1 MHIRQYISYLIF
13 TLYSGA
19 RAPSFTEL
27 LNKLED
33 ISKGLDNTILKDRLE
48 TQHWFTEIDANSQKL
63 IEGNNSKQKLI
74 YPMSRLKFK
83 RNISLFLGKARI
95 ILKQAEAMI
104 GIYKLNVELT
114 TLKDLLNLS
123 QINTKY
129 STSIQAIDQVSIQ
142 FDHIPKGRFGTFY
155 QSCWYV
161 RIKAI

>member
-19 RAPSFTEL
+19 RALSFTEL

-83 RNISLFLGKARI
+83 RNIFVFRQGTDN
-95 ILKQAEAMI
+95 LKT
-104 GIYKLNVELT
+104 G
-114 TLKDLLNLS
+114 
-123 QINTKY
+123 
-129 STSIQAIDQVSIQ
+129 
-142 FDHIPKGRFGTFY
+142 
-155 QSCWYV
+155 
-161 RIKAI
+161 